1 LKINNQIQKNQNLIR
16 RAMNRNKDEALL
28 FANENNI
35 FRIVSIAKIV
45 SWIILIFYLIS
56 FVGDINGIIQGQMTW
71 PTQLSEWP
79 ITIANLFFAPAVG
92 LFYFLVLQGVAQGL
106 SLGLDIFYELQPE
119 DVEE

>member
-1 LKINNQIQKNQNLIR
+1 
-16 RAMNRNKDEALL
+16 MNTTKDGSLL

-56 FVGDINGIIQGQMTW
+56 FAGDVSAAIQGQVQW
-71 PTQLSEWP
+71 PSELSRWP

-92 LFYFLVLQGVAQGL
+92 LFYFLVLQGLAQGL
-106 SLGLDIFYELQPE
+106 NLGLDIYYELQPE
-119 DVEE
+119 DKEE

>member
-1 LKINNQIQKNQNLIR
+1 
-16 RAMNRNKDEALL
+16 MNTDKDESLL

-45 SWIILIFYLIS
+45 SWIILVFYLIS
-56 FVGDINGIIQGQMTW
+56 FAGDVSAAIQGQVQW
-71 PTQLSEWP
+71 PTQLSQWP

-106 SLGLDIFYELQPE
+106 NLGLDIFYELQPE
-119 DVEE
+119 EKEE

>member
-1 LKINNQIQKNQNLIR
+1 MKT
-16 RAMNRNKDEALL
+16 NKDESLL

-45 SWIILIFYLIS
+45 AWIILIFYLIS
-56 FVGDINGIIQGQMTW
+56 FAGDVGAAIQGQMQW
-71 PTQLSEWP
+71 PTQLSQWP

-106 SLGLDIFYELQPE
+106 NLGLDIYYQLQPE
-119 DVEE
+119 DDEE